1 MADLFLCSD
10 AQWGRVEP
18 MLPKDVR
25 GMDRVDD
32 RRVVSGITHALNGQS
47 CAREGSYFLLKRR
60 RL

>member
-32 RRVVSGITHALNGQS
+32 RRVVSGIAHALNDQS
-47 CAREGSYFLLKRR
+47 CAREGS
-60 RL
+60 